1 MLIMGKEIKTDLL
14 EYFKGF
20 KVLQRVVG
28 LVLIRSQGQRKD

>member
-1 MLIMGKEIKTDLL
+1 MSKEIKTDLL

-28 LVLIRSQGQRKD
+28 VVLGLIRSRGQRKD